1 MFSGHWFIVVEGGIG
16 GQHQIRPIN
25 TKEGEDMNLGKED
38 DKGVM
43 ELRKLLRERMK
54 LNMMKVRTI
63 EEIVGEC
70 ETDISGRMVTAS
82 RSQEWLVVWVEDV
95 HCSQVVIVEYRG

>member
-1 MFSGHWFIVVEGGIG
+1 MR

-25 TKEGEDMNLGKED
+25 TEKEN

-70 ETDISGRMVTAS
+70 ETDISCRMVTAS
-82 RSQEWLVVWVEDV
+82 RSQEWLVVWEWVEDV

>member
-1 MFSGHWFIVVEGGIG
+1 MFSGHWFIVVEGGMR

-25 TKEGEDMNLGKED
+25 TEKEN

-70 ETDISGRMVTAS
+70 ETDISCRMVTAS
-82 RSQEWLVVWVEDV
+82 RSQKGWW
-95 HCSQVVIVEYRG
+95 